1 MHEVIRAEI
10 ISAVQARLQAYITI
24 RAGIIHVD
32 TEANHLAAVF
42 VSVIYASVQRLGET
56 TVSKVGGGVNRTLY
70 SRAELSL

>member
-1 MHEVIRAEI
+1 
-10 ISAVQARLQAYITI
+10 
-24 RAGIIHVD
+24 
-32 TEANHLAAVF
+32 VF